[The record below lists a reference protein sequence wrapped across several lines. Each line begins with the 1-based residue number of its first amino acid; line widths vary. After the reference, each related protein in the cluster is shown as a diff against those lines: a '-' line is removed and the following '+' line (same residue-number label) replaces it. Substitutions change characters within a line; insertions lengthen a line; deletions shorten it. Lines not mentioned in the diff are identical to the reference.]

1 MFDVLSVGNANV
13 DLIINSSN
21 LKTSEGFITHSGG
34 SACNFAVGCSRL
46 GLKAAFLGF
55 IGNDSFAERVV
66 TSLESEGVKLL
77 VKQVGEHTGF
87 VVVFTEKRF
96 KKFFKYQGANENLEK
111 IRLKPYL
118 GKAKHLHLAT
128 PPLSLLK
135 QVKGN
140 DGSKNRM
147 NKLSVSVDPGS
158 TISKYKLDKLKPYL
172 GRVKVFFPN
181 VEEARSITGLSY
193 KRAAQALV
201 EAGVEVVVVKRG
213 RYGCYLRTRDESF
226 KTKSLDYPVT
236 DTTGAGDAFASAFIS
251 AYLKGKSLREACKWG
266 IISSNIC
273 VTKLGAQNSAR
284 ISELKK
290 LL

>member
-1 MFDVLSVGNANV
+1 MLRKWLVVFDVLSVGNANV
-13 DLIINSSN
+13 DLIINSNN
-21 LKTSEGFITHSGG
+21 LKTNEEFITRAGG

-46 GLKAAFLGF
+46 GLEAAFLGF
-55 IGNDSFAERVV
+55 IGRDSFAERVV
-66 TSLESEGVKLL
+66 DSLESEGVKPL
-77 VKQVGEHTGF
+77 VKRVPEHTGF
-87 VVVFTEKRF
+87 VVVFTRKRF
-96 KKFFKYQGANENLEK
+96 KKFFKYPGANTNLEGL
-111 IRLKPYL
+111 RLKSYFN
-118 GKAKHLHLAT
+118 KAEHLHLAT

-135 QVKGN
+135 QVKG
-140 DGSKNRM
+140 
-147 NKLSVSVDPGS
+147 SVSVDPGS
-158 TISKYKLDKLKPYL
+158 TISKYKLDELKPYL
-172 GRVKVFFPN
+172 KNVKVFFPN

-213 RYGCYLRTRDESF
+213 RYGCYLRTKDESF

-251 AYLKGKSLREACKWG
+251 AHLKGKSLKEACRWG

-273 VTKLGAQNSAR
+273 VTKLGARNSAT
-284 ISELKK
+284 ISELNE